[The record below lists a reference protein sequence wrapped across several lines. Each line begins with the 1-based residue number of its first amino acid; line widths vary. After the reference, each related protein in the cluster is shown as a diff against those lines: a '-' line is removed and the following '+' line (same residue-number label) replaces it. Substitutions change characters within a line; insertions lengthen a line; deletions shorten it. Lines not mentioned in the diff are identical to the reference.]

1 MIDSRSVCLQ
11 NCFHIAFQIADLIVR
26 MEINDR
32 LIGQAI
38 VAQVRLAQ
46 LFLAPLKLAQ
56 VMIRVALNLFRIP
69 SLCQPQ

>member
-11 NCFHIAFQIADLIVR
+11 NCFHIAFQIADLIL
-26 MEINDR
+26 MCEIDDHF
-32 LIGQAI
+32 IIQAI
-38 VAQVRLAQ
+38 DAHVRLEQ
-46 LFLAPLKLAQ
+46 LAPLELAQ